1 LEKRLRLSQPQIAV
15 KQARTSLILDMSGQG
30 GGKTMNIGV
39 DTFEKIRSCPKAK
52 GFIGANTHEQLTKT
66 TLVKAFGIWKDLG
79 GWTKYDA
86 KSNPDGVFVVNRA
99 PPSHF
104 LQNEL
109 LDDYRKTICFQNGA
123 LIFTGSLKN
132 YLAHDGKE
140 FAWCHL
146 DETKDTK
153 KEAVT
158 DVIIGRLR
166 QRGLFYFANEV
177 GQPFYF
183 NNEISNAEAKEQ
195 GLVAINP
202 LYVHTSPS
210 SSGVEWLLDLFKLKP
225 FEKEIRETLA
235 DKFKFFQRTH
245 EDISVVI
252 YQTYWNEKNLPEGHI
267 DKEIRRMTLTEKL
280 LFIDGFPFAK
290 NGSEYFPDFDRSKT
304 VIPARLVPVD
314 FNGTFLMSMDFNV
327 VPYIT
332 LLSSQTRYVTK
343 FLNDQTGEKKDFLQM
358 NDVDFK
364 PIEVLQIFVQKE
376 FLKSN
381 PDNET
386 DKVCKV
392 FCEWLQLNEANCDIL
407 GYGDATGQSRI
418 VGLGNLT
425 NFKIIENAIS
435 QYFYYEKMVK
445 KTNPSNRLRRTFMNR
460 LFAGKYPELEVYISE
475 ECVETIRDFEFLK
488 QGVDGGKFKELEK
501 DKSTGQSFQK
511 IGHCFVGE
519 TMIQTNEGKKRID
532 EIKVGEM
539 VLTRKGF
546 KKVKKVFN
554 NGIRDVRKYL
564 INGKIIEC
572 TEDHKIFTFNRGFVK
587 VCDVIHS
594 DIFCIFEENKIKCQN
609 IQQNKTFF
617 KSLTD
622 SISDYIQ
629 LKNISKVGV
638 LSTELKQRQAH
649 NVTFGRNIM
658 EVLKKV
664 FTFTTKTKIN
674 QTMILKIL
682 NYFHQKSI
690 QKNILQKNGNKKQSK
705 FFLKKQ
711 FQNQKNGTVQKL
723 EENGTKNTQKK
734 VFNVKQEVE
743 VVSIAEMDLKQNQEF
758 KFIVPTNAKSIST
771 IRKRNVFDLEVEDVH
786 EYFANDVLVH
796 NCSDTLEYL
805 VCELCIDYLK
815 EI

>member
-1 LEKRLRLSQPQIAV
+1 
-15 KQARTSLILDMSGQG
+15 MSGQG

-183 NNEISNAEAKEQ
+183 NNEISNTEAKEQ

-304 VIPARLVPVD
+304 VIPARLVPFD

-364 PIEVLQIFVQKE
+364 PIEVMQIFVQKE

-460 LFAGKYPELEVYISE
+460 LFAGKYPELELYISE

-519 TMIQTNEGKKRID
+519 TLIQTSEGEKRID
-532 EIKVGEM
+532 QIKVGDF
-539 VLTRKGF
+539 VLTRFGF
-546 KKVKKVFN
+546 KKVKNVFD
-554 NGIRDVRKYL
+554 NGIREVKKYL
-564 INGKIIEC
+564 IDGKIIEC
-572 TEDHKIFTFNRGFVK
+572 TPDHKVFTYNRGFIK
-587 VCDVIHS
+587 ACDVIQS
-594 DIFCIFEENKIKCQN
+594 DKFCIFDKNKSKWQN
-609 IQQNKTFF
+609 LQQKKTSFR
-617 KSLTD
+617 SLMD
-622 SISDYIQ
+622 LISDYIQ
-629 LKNISKVGV
+629 QKNISKDGV
-638 LSTELKQRQAH
+638 LLMELKPKQQH
-649 NVTFGRNIM
+649 TDMFGFKKM
-658 EVLKKV
+658 EKLKKV
-664 FTFTTKTKIN
+664 FMSIIKMKTN
-674 QTMILKIL
+674 QIIQLIIWNLFHL
-682 NYFHQKSI
+682 NNIQRFISQK
-690 QKNILQKNGNKKQSK
+690 KENKKQLK
-705 FFLKKQ
+705 FLLKRQ
-711 FQNQKNGTVQKL
+711 FQNQKNGTVQMK
-723 EENGTKNTQKK
+723 ERNGIEIMQKQ
-734 VFNVKQEVE
+734 VYNVNQEME
-743 VVSIAEMDLKQNQEF
+743 IVSIAEIDLKQNQEF
-758 KFIVPTNAKSIST
+758 KFIVPTNAKLIST
-771 IRKRNVFDLEVEDVH
+771 IKKRNVFDIEVEDVH
-786 EYFANDVLVH
+786 EYFANNVLVH

>member
-1 LEKRLRLSQPQIAV
+1 MEKRLRLSQPQIAV

-304 VIPARLVPVD
+304 VIPARLVPFD

-364 PIEVLQIFVQKE
+364 PIEVMQIFVQKE

-386 DKVCKV
+386 DKVCKI

-460 LFAGKYPELEVYISE
+460 LFAGKYPELELYISE

-519 TMIQTNEGKKRID
+519 TMIQTISGEKRID
-532 EIKVGEM
+532 QIKVGEM
-539 VLTRKGF
+539 VLTRQGF
-546 KKVKKVFN
+546 KKVKNVFD

-564 INGKIIEC
+564 IDGNMIEC
-572 TEDHKIFTFNRGFVK
+572 TEDHKIYTSNRGFIK
-587 VCDVIHS
+587 ACDLIQS
-594 DIFCIFEENKIKCQN
+594 DKFCTFEENKIKCQN
-609 IQQNKTFF
+609 HPQKKTSF
-617 KSLTD
+617 KSLMD
-622 SISDYIQ
+622 SISDYIHR
-629 LKNISKVGV
+629 KNISKDGV
-638 LSTELKQRQAH
+638 LLMESKRKQQR
-649 NVTFGRNIM
+649 TGMFGKNKM
-658 EVLKKV
+658 EKLKKD
-664 FTFTTKTKIN
+664 FMSITKMKTN
-674 QTMILKIL
+674 QIIQLIIWKL
-682 NYFHQKSI
+682 FHQKFM
-690 QKNILQKNGNKKQSK
+690 QKFISQKKENKRQSK

-711 FQNQKNGTVQKL
+711 YQNQKNGMDQKP
-723 EENGTKNTQKK
+723 ERNGIGTMQKQ
-734 VFNVKQEVE
+734 VCNVKQEVE
-743 VVSIAEMDLKQNQEF
+743 IARIADKHLKPIQES
-758 KFIVPTNAKSIST
+758 KFIVPINAKSIST
-771 IRKRNVFDLEVEDVH
+771 IRKRNVFDIEVEDVH
-786 EYFANDVLVH
+786 EYFANNVLVH